1 MADDDG
7 VMYSVAADYELDVG
21 NLAVFYGRGPPA
33 SSAMTEYSSSPIC
46 LGSWKTYALFC

>member
-33 SSAMTEYSSSPIC
+33 SSAMTEAWG
-46 LGSWKTYALFC
+46 GSIFEVES